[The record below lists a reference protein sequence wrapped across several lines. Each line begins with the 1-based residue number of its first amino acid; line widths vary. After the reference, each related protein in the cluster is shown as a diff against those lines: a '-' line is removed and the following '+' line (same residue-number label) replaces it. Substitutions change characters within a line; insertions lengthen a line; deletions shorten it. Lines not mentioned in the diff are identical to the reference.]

1 MKKTFIFIALI
12 CALHLAG
19 PASADLS
26 VASTTAV
33 LWDPITAIG
42 GDRVEVIYIS
52 DPTLCPHLQQDVI
65 NNRIQMQKDFIS
77 SADLFVAH
85 NSSVDSTY
93 VMPYVE
99 KFMDANGFGTVQWVT
114 PADPTATWN
123 TPEHAKALATEVKG
137 WLVTADPA
145 NATYY
150 DERYRAYVAEIEA
163 AGLTEEERA
172 AIAGQ
177 DVITM
182 YWQKDPAENWLGLN
196 VVNYYAPEFLLGGQ
210 KTATKLVDDINAN
223 PEKYANVTYVI
234 ENMQSGALGKGIEE
248 ALRNKGI
255 SAQRVVFTNFPK
267 SVAGVHSIPD
277 ALAYNKGLV
286 TPRSQVPTT
295 TPQSPLPVAVMITA
309 LAAGVLLFCRR
320 T

>member
-1 MKKTFIFIALI
+1 MQRKLIFIGLI
-12 CALHLAG
+12 CAILLVV
-19 PASADLS
+19 PSSAHFT

-33 LWDPITAIG
+33 LWDPIAAIG

-85 NSSVDSTY
+85 NGSVDSAH

-114 PADPTATWN
+114 PADPMTTWN
-123 TPEHAKALATEVKG
+123 TPERAKGLATEVKG
-137 WLVTADPA
+137 WLVSADPA

-150 DERYRAYVAEIEA
+150 EERYTAYA
-163 AGLTEEERA
+163 AQIDAADPNDEERR

-196 VVNYYAPEFLLGGQ
+196 VVNYYAPDFLLGGQ
-210 KTATKLVDDINAN
+210 KTPTKLVDDINAN
-223 PEKYANVTYVI
+223 PEKYANVTYII
-234 ENMQSGALGKGIEE
+234 ENMQSGELAKGIEE
-248 ALRNKGI
+248 TLRSKGI

-267 SVAGVHSIPD
+267 SVEGVHSIPD
-277 ALAYNKGLV
+277 ALAYNKDLV
-286 TPRSQVPTT
+286 TPEGRVPASP
-295 TPQSPLPVAVMITA
+295 PQSPLPVAVILTA
-309 LAAGVLLFCRR
+309 LAAGILLFCRR